1 MGNYLQSG
9 VDQPA
14 VKYTYPSGIIPLE
27 ATGADRYEG
36 RLYQKGSVEA
46 VISSGDVIRS
56 FIVLN
61 ERIAEDKKRALLYLT
76 DKG

>member
-1 MGNYLQSG
+1 
-9 VDQPA
+9 
-14 VKYTYPSGIIPLE
+14 
-27 ATGADRYEG
+27 
-36 RLYQKGSVEA
+36 VEA

-56 FIVLN
+56 FIELN